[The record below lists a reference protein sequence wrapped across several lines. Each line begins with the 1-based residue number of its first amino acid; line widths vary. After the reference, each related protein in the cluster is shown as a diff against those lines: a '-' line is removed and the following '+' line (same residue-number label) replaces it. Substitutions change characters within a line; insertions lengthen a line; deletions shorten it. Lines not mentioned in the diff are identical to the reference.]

1 MEQWGGPARGALT
14 GGETVESVD
23 NLLRRLEQLNAI
35 GSALSKER
43 DITRLLESILV
54 AAKTITQADGGTLYR
69 VTDDQ
74 KFLRF
79 EILRTCLLYTSPSPR
94 D

>member
-1 MEQWGGPARGALT
+1 M
-14 GGETVESVD
+14 ESVD

-79 EILRTCLLYTSPSPR
+79 EILRTDSLHIAMGGTSGNPINFPELPLSLIHI
-94 D
+94 